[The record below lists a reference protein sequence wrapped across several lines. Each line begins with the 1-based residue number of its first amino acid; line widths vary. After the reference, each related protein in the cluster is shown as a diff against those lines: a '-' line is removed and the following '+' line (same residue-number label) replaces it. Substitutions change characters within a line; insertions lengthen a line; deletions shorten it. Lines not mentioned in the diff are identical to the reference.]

1 MALGVVALA
10 ASLVVPGAP
19 AGAVEDPAAAVAP
32 AMAELQTA
40 IDTVVGAEAVRDA
53 AAADLAAADTALAT
67 ATDTFRAAT
76 DALVEQRRLY
86 GELSAVSYVRHGV
99 ASPRDHQ
106 VMVAA
111 MSARRHQLEL
121 ATAARDDAEEVL
133 DEAMATQAAATEALG
148 DAERS
153 REAAESDRV
162 GAEEVADAALAAVG
176 ATDLPGVAY
185 LAYQRAAADI
195 NAADPECRLP
205 AAVLAGIGR
214 VRWRHG
220 RPTGPTAELV
230 VADPAPGE
238 PAGAY
243 DLPRVVTPLAEAL
256 CAGSAPLDRHV
267 PLQAAVYAEERD
279 SARVRIVL
287 AAARRYART
296 PGVDLGRVPSDPYAA
311 SDGVPQ
317 FDTGGIELAPGD
329 VPGML
334 DWAAS
339 RVGTPYSQCLGPEAR
354 PQDPLCPP
362 GTNRF
367 GNGFFDCSG
376 FTHAAYRMIGITIPA
391 TTYAMEADPGFMATT
406 VATRFDTALME
417 PGDIFLMDGHTGMYV
432 GDGRII
438 HASGGGLTL
447 EPVPR
452 WVAHATFAVLR
463 PIDLMG
469 NA

>member
-1 MALGVVALA
+1 MALGVAVL
-10 ASLVVPGAP
+10 ASLLVAP
-19 AGAVEDPAAAVAP
+19 AAPVGAVEDPATAVAP
-32 AMAELQTA
+32 AMERLQAT
-40 IDTVVGAEAVRDA
+40 IDAVVGAEQARDA
-53 AAADLAAADTALAT
+53 AAGELADADQALA
-67 ATDTFRAAT
+67 AAT
-76 DALVEQRRLY
+76 DAFRTATDALTEQRRLY
-86 GELSAVSYVRHGV
+86 GELSAASYVRHGV

-106 VMVAA
+106 VMVGAL
-111 MSARRHQLEL
+111 SARRHQLEL
-121 ATAARDDAEEVL
+121 TIDGRDEAEDVLDDAMAAQA
-133 DEAMATQAAATEALG
+133 EASAAFGEAEATREGAEA
-148 DAERS
+148 DRVSAE
-153 REAAESDRV
+153 EAA
-162 GAEEVADAALAAVG
+162 DATLAAVG

-195 NAADPECRLP
+195 NAIDPECRLP

-230 VADPAPGE
+230 ETAPGPDE

-243 DLPRVVTPLAEAL
+243 DLPRVLTPLAEAL
-256 CAGSAPLDRHV
+256 CAGDAPLDAHV
-267 PLQAAVYAEERD
+267 PLQAAVYGEERD

-296 PGVDLGRVPSDPYAA
+296 PGVDLGLVPSDPYAT

-317 FDTGGIELAPGD
+317 FDTYGVALEPGD

-339 RVGTPYSQCLGPEAR
+339 RLGTPYSQCLGPDAR

-376 FTHAAYRMIGITIPA
+376 FTHTAYRLIGLTIPA
-391 TTYAMEADPGFMATT
+391 TTYAMEADPAFMATQ

-432 GDGRII
+432 GDGHII
-438 HASGGGLTL
+438 HAAGGGLTM